1 MSKWSRT
8 TNISVCNRIVN
19 IITRHTCLSLV
30 ALLLV
35 SMPGLA
41 TQDRPG
47 LRAESLNTVLLLA
60 QNRDIGA
67 KGAAAAARNATG
79 GRVLTVKRTRTNSAN
94 GAYQVKVL
102 LKGGRM
108 RILKVDA
115 LNGNLR

>member
-1 MSKWSRT
+1 ML
-8 TNISVCNRIVN
+8 
-19 IITRHTCLSLV
+19 RHTCLSLV

-47 LRAESLNTVLLLA
+47 LRPELLNSVLVVA

-67 KGAAAAARNATG
+67 KQAASVARNATG
-79 GRVLTVKRTRTNSAN
+79 GRVLTVKRTRTKQAKA
-94 GAYQVKVL
+94 AYQVKVL

-115 LNGNLR
+115 ANGDLR